1 MLSFDKNYIYATYVT
16 NNPIM
21 IYNMYVKI
29 YNQTSIYYLLNQQMM
44 LSNYT
49 IYIYIYILYI
59 YMLLLLLLLLLCIKN
74 YFSKYF
80 LEKADREQ
88 E

>member
-49 IYIYIYILYI
+49 IYIYIYYIL
-59 YMLLLLLLLLLCIKN
+59 LLLLLLLLLCIKN

-80 LEKADREQ
+80 LKITDREQ

>member
-49 IYIYIYILYI
+49 IYIYII
-59 YMLLLLLLLLLCIKN
+59 YYYYYYYYCYYVLKIISAN
-74 YFSKYF
+74 IF
-80 LEKADREQ
+80 
-88 E
+88 

>member
-1 MLSFDKNYIYATYVT
+1 
-16 NNPIM
+16 M

-49 IYIYIYILYI
+49 IYIYIIYIYIYIYI

>member
-49 IYIYIYILYI
+49 IYIYYIYIYI
-59 YMLLLLLLLLLCIKN
+59 YIYVTIIIIIVIIN
-74 YFSKYF
+74 
-80 LEKADREQ
+80 
-88 E
+88 